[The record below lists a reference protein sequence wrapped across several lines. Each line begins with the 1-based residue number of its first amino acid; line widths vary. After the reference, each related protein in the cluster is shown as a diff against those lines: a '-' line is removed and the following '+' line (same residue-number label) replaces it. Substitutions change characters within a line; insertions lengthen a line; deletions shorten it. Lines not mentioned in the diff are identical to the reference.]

1 MNVAFSAPLDPL
13 AVPFDVWSSVFIWVL
28 MPQRSTV
35 IPFVTMRRKLCS
47 VCRFWNTVVCGNAA
61 FWTIVGTLP
70 LDAVLRLEAEATLPS
85 RVFWT
90 TFTPAIP
97 RCRTLVIHVL
107 DTVQLDPVVLGLQ
120 QNMFAGTRSL
130 TIRTDSMSSHELREL
145 SVSLRVN
152 GPLPNLSVLQ
162 LHGISFDWTSRSLC
176 NSLSTLVLINSTS
189 PLSWDDVRSLA
200 ANAVALQFFCLRNVG
215 CYGIPDVVQDP
226 ITWPSVVEFD
236 CALGEYAPSAT
247 LMLRYSCMPS
257 LSVLR
262 FNAREPGHVMCLAF
276 CSTVIS
282 TVKTLVISGV
292 PDRSFSYLLFIR
304 LPHLEELDIISHD
317 ANVLDGILEADQR
330 LSRILTPFRPCCP
343 MLSTLH
349 VSGPSAAEVRDFLA
363 CRDIYAPTIRE
374 VVFRQSSAYLPSG
387 DDLAALRDRVAIG
400 FTGAYSDPP
409 WISHV

>member
-1 MNVAFSAPLDPL
+1 MNIALSATTKPL
-13 AVPFDVWSSVFIWVL
+13 AIPFDVWSSVFIWAL
-28 MPQRSTV
+28 MPQRSTIV
-35 IPFVTMRRKLCS
+35 PYVNTRRRLCN
-47 VCRFWNTVVCGNAA
+47 VCRFWNMVVCENATL
-61 FWTIVGTLP
+61 WTIVGSLP
-70 LDAVLRLEAEATLPS
+70 IDAVLRLEAEATLPS

-107 DTVQLDPVVLGLQ
+107 DTTQLHPVVLGLQ

-130 TIRTDSMSSHELREL
+130 TVRTDSMPSHELREL

-152 GPLPNLSVLQ
+152 GPWPNLSILQ

-176 NSLSTLVLINSTS
+176 NSLSTLVLINATS

-200 ANAVALQFFCLRNVG
+200 ATAVALQFFCLRNVG
-215 CYGIPDVVQDP
+215 CYGIPEVVQDL

-247 LMLRYSCMPS
+247 LLLRYSCMPS
-257 LSVLR
+257 LSILR

-304 LPHLEELDIISHD
+304 LPHLEELDIISHS

-330 LSRILTPFRPCCP
+330 LSRILTPSRPCCP
-343 MLSTLH
+343 RLATLH
-349 VSGPSAAEVRDFLA
+349 VPGPSAAEVRDFLV
-363 CRDIYAPTIRE
+363 CRDLYAPTIRE
-374 VVFRQSSAYLPSG
+374 VIFRQSSTCLLAG
-387 DDLAALRDRVAIG
+387 KDLAALRDRVAVG

-409 WISHV
+409 WISQV